1 MVAPPRGGEGGSPG
15 APPPLRGADPGRIL
29 ARLLLVVLVG
39 FISVYVFEFVSVYV
53 FAFVSITT

>member
-1 MVAPPRGGEGGSPG
+1 MPPPGGGRADPQV
-15 APPPLRGADPGRIL
+15 PPPLRGADPGRIL

-53 FAFVSITT
+53 FAFVSVTN